1 MRDKTL
7 NLLGLMRRAN
17 AIALGEENTGAAM
30 RQGKAKILLIAE
42 DASDNARKRAASF
55 AAGRSA
61 PVVPLPFSKEE
72 IAGRVGVQG
81 CSMAAVTDLGFA
93 RALLDL
99 LAAQWPEEY
108 AEQAAELA
116 RRLERE
122 KKRRSSPTQERK
134 KSIGKRRT
142 NA

>member
-1 MRDKTL
+1 MRVKTL
-7 NLLGLMRRAN
+7 NLLGLMRRAS
-17 AIALGEENTGAAM
+17 AIALGEENSGAAM
-30 RQGKAKILLIAE
+30 RQGKAKLLLVAS
-42 DASDNARKRAASF
+42 DASDNARKRAADF

-72 IAGRVGVQG
+72 IAAHVGVRG

-93 RALLDL
+93 KALLDL

-108 AEQAAELA
+108 AEQASALA
-116 RRLERE
+116 GRLERE
-122 KKRRSSPTQERK
+122 KKRRSNAAQERK

>member
-1 MRDKTL
+1 MRVKTL
-7 NLLGLMRRAN
+7 NLLGLMRRAS
-17 AIALGEENTGAAM
+17 AIALGEENSDAAM
-30 RQGKAKILLIAE
+30 RQGKAKLLLVAS
-42 DASDNARKRAASF
+42 DASDNARKRAADF

-72 IAGRVGVQG
+72 IAAHVGVRG

-93 RALLDL
+93 KALLDL

-108 AEQAAELA
+108 AEQASALA
-116 RRLERE
+116 GRLERE
-122 KKRRSSPTQERK
+122 KKRRSNAAQERK